1 MDYWYILIIAIVC
14 ALFSSQI
21 DSLLGDVIKSRKA
34 RNVLYGVVSCIML
47 AIIGV
52 LIYSALSGTAYGSS
66 NLFLVLGLSFLF
78 VIGIIIGKLCVGRH
92 RKTV

>member
-78 VIGIIIGKLCVGRH
+78 VIGIIVGKLCVGRH